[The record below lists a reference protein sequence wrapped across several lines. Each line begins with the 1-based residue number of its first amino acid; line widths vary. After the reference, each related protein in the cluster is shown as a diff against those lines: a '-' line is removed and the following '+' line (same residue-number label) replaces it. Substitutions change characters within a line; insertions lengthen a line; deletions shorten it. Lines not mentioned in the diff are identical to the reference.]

1 MSDLIS
7 FIDAAELAALERE
20 GSLELR
26 ANVISLSRHGNRTV
40 CNSLPC
46 RLRIIS
52 IEFKNRTANF

>member
-1 MSDLIS
+1 MSDLIA
-7 FIDAAELAALERE
+7 FIEAAELATLERE

-46 RLRIIS
+46 RLRITS